1 MSKTNYKDLEKK
13 LTLQKRNA
21 WEVWD
26 EKIKQSAFKFS
37 EGYKKFLN
45 QSKTESE
52 AVVASIE
59 LAKRAGFKDMAT
71 VKSLKAGDKVYAVNR
86 GKSLFLAKVGKKP
99 LDNGFNMI
107 MPHIDSPHLD
117 FKVAPLYEDEN
128 LAFLKT
134 HYYGGIKKYQWPTI
148 ALALHGQVYLENGKK
163 VEINIGE
170 KDSDPI
176 FMITDLLPHID
187 RHGAPG
193 QKIESRDVQGEELNL
208 MVGSIPVK
216 DEKIKEKVKL
226 AILEYLW
233 NEYGIKEIN
242 LASAELHAVPC
253 EKARDLGFDRS
264 LIAAFGQDDLV
275 CAYAALIGIIESK
288 VSEKTQILAMVDRE
302 EIGSAGNTGANSY
315 FLETFVSDLS
325 ELIDGEDDIN
335 HVYKIFAKSQAIS
348 ADVTAGLDPD
358 YKDAFDTRNTCRL
371 GFGLAIEKYTGHGGK
386 FSTSEAS
393 GKFMQELITLYS
405 KNKSMVYQLAGGMG
419 KIDKGG
425 GGTIAKYLAN
435 RNLEVIDAGVA
446 LFNMHA
452 PLEIASKADIYCA
465 HLGYKAFLEN

>member
-1 MSKTNYKDLEKK
+1 MPKTNYKNLEKK
-13 LTLQKRNA
+13 LTLQRRNV
-21 WEVWD
+21 WEVWG
-26 EKIKQSAFKFS
+26 EKIKQSAFKFAQ
-37 EGYKKFLN
+37 GYKKFLN
-45 QSKTESE
+45 LAKTERE
-52 AVVASIE
+52 AVATSIE
-59 LAKRAGFKDMAT
+59 LAKQAGFKDMTAA
-71 VKSLKAGDKVYAVNR
+71 KSLKAGDKVYAVNR
-86 GKSLFLAKVGKKP
+86 DKSLFLAKIGKKT
-99 LDNGFNMI
+99 LARGFNMI

-117 FKVAPLYEDEN
+117 LKVTPLYEDEG

-170 KDSDPI
+170 KDSDPV
-176 FMITDLLPHID
+176 FMITDLLPHLE
-187 RHGAPG
+187 RAGAPG
-193 QKIESRDVQGEELNL
+193 SKIESRKVQAEELNL

-216 DEKIKEKVKL
+216 DEKVKEKVKL

-233 NEYGIKEIN
+233 NEYGMKEAD
-242 LASAELHAVPC
+242 LASAELRAVPC

-264 LIAAFGQDDLV
+264 LISAFGQDDLV
-275 CAYAALIGIIESK
+275 CSYAALLGILDSRAG
-288 VSEKTQILAMVDRE
+288 EKTQILAMVDRE

-315 FLETFVSDLS
+315 MLETFVSDL
-325 ELIDGEDDIN
+325 LGLVGGDYGLN
-335 HVYKIFAKSQAIS
+335 QVYKIFAKSQAIC

-358 YKDAFDTRNTCRL
+358 YKDVFDIHNTCRL

-386 FSTSEAS
+386 YHTSEAS
-393 GKFMQELITLYS
+393 GKFLHELMTLFN
-405 KNKSMVYQLAGGMG
+405 KNKDMVYQLSGGMG

-435 RNLEVIDAGVA
+435 RNMEVIDAGVA

-452 PLEIASKADIYCA
+452 PLEISSKADIFCA
-465 HLGYKAFLEN
+465 YLGYKAFWEN